1 MNILFRD
8 IDEFRACVPWLYATA
23 ELSRFVLD
31 IELATEELME
41 VLGEKVFERVE
52 RAYGM
57 TSRSDMDEELVRC
70 FQLPVALSAYLS
82 YSANGDVSHEE
93 DGRKV
98 KIDKESESLPWQ
110 WMIDQDNAAIRVKV
124 GKAVDRL
131 IVFLDKHVE
140 EITEWKES
148 GQRKGMNELFVRSA
162 AEFDEVVPI
171 DRSRYF
177 FLRVL
182 PFVRA
187 VDRDMVKYIGKER
200 FKGLKSAMK
209 EGELSEEQKR
219 IVELCREVVPHLVMA
234 KAVRRFSVKVLP
246 DSVVTRFDSE
256 RQTKGASLPASLDL
270 ISVMENVYN
279 GDAKRGIVELQEYVK
294 EITPTGDGVTYERK
308 ETNYGNEK
316 FFTV

>member
-1 MNILFRD
+1 MMKILFRD
-8 IDEFRACVPWLYATA
+8 IEEFRACVPWLYATA

-31 IELATEELME
+31 IELATEELIE
-41 VLGEKVFERVE
+41 VLGEKVYERVVV
-52 RAYGM
+52 AYEM
-57 TSRSDMDEELVRC
+57 VDRDEMEEELVCC

-82 YSANGDVSHEE
+82 YSANGDVSHSE

-110 WMIDQDNAAIRVKV
+110 WMIDQDNAAIRAKV

-140 EITEWKES
+140 EIPEWKES
-148 GQRKGMNELFVRSA
+148 VQRKGMNELFVRNA

-182 PFVRA
+182 SFVRS
-187 VDRDMVKYIGKER
+187 VDRDMAKYVGR
-200 FKGLKSAMK
+200 DRY
-209 EGELSEEQKR
+209 GELKEAMRAGCLTGEQGR

-246 DSVVTRFDSE
+246 DSVVMRFDSE

-279 GDAKRGIVELQEYVK
+279 GDARRGITELQGYIK
-294 EITPTGDGVTYERK
+294 EISRTGDTYERK
-308 ETNYGNEK
+308 GTDYRNEK